1 MIAGERWPATSRK
14 YPFMQPAQCPLH
26 FQASQRSDS
35 SSSASRTDIALP
47 PCPLHSALPQSY
59 TPESPVANILPPRG
73 AADLNNV
80 LGFVS
85 LILQLISPNSSWQ
98 GSCPAISG
106 NKNSLHTSLLIFS
119 LLCLLLKCVPSP
131 SWRNCYDY
139 WKLCSPLKPSEDQ
152 RALRLLGVGGCLQIA
167 SC

>member
-14 YPFMQPAQCPLH
+14 YPFMQPAQRPLH

-131 SWRNCYDY
+131 SWRNSVAITGSFAPP
-139 WKLCSPLKPSEDQ
+139 WSLLKTRGLWGSWE
-152 RALRLLGVGGCLQIA
+152 
-167 SC
+167 